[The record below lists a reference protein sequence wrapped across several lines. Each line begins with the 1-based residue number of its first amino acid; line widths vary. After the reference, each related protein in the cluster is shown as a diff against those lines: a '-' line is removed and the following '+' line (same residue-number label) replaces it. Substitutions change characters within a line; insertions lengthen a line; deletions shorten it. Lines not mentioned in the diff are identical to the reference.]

1 MANKSLGTRQKLIFR
16 LDPAQTKPRNPV
28 VLAAKQSGAGSHQ
41 KSKSS
46 IRQTQKIILKKIPI
60 KGDQD

>member
-1 MANKSLGTRQKLIFR
+1 MANKSLATRQKLIFR
-16 LDPAQTKPRNPV
+16 LDPAQSKPRNPV
-28 VLAAKQSGAGSHQ
+28 ALAAKQSGAGSHQ
-41 KSKSS
+41 KSQSS

>member
-16 LDPAQTKPRNPV
+16 LDQTQIKPRNEV
-28 VLAAKQSGAGSHQ
+28 ALAAKQSGAGSHQ
-41 KSKSS
+41 KSQSS

-60 KGDQD
+60 EGDQD

>member
-1 MANKSLGTRQKLIFR
+1 MANKSMGTRQKLIFR

-28 VLAAKQSGAGSHQ
+28 AVAAKPSGAGSHQ
-41 KSKSS
+41 KSNSS

-60 KGDQD
+60 EGDQD

>member
-28 VLAAKQSGAGSHQ
+28 AVAAKSGGAGSHQ
-41 KSKSS
+41 KSNSS

-60 KGDQD
+60 EGDQD

>member
-16 LDPAQTKPRNPV
+16 LDPAQSKPRNPV
-28 VLAAKQSGAGSHQ
+28 ALAAKQGGAGSHQ
-41 KSKSS
+41 KSNSS

-60 KGDQD
+60 KGEQD